1 MFWSKRSIIL
11 CESEERIACDLMKV
25 LHCRHRVFRETKIT
39 VAISR
44 LRDEIRNKE
53 HLVLRVADSSCEGR
67 PFLVDACPRIVTP
80 AYVKPRP
87 RLPLPSLRRSSPF
100 ASLFS
105 DTFLHVRRRKL
116 CRRHVP
122 RHGLNLSERS
132 TKGNHK
138 SVRARWERGLN
149 VLHVKYICHDQTAEI
164 GIFVFLSWLPILLL
178 FFRVFIFEI
187 IHANYILIKI

>member
-1 MFWSKRSIIL
+1 
-11 CESEERIACDLMKV
+11 MKV
-25 LHCRHRVFRETKIT
+25 RRCRHRVSRETKIT
-39 VAISR
+39 IAISH

-67 PFLVDACPRIVTP
+67 PFLVDACPCIVTP
-80 AYVKPRP
+80 AYAKPRP
-87 RLPLPSLRRSSPF
+87 RIPLPGLRGSSPF

-105 DTFLHVRRRKL
+105 DTFLHVHRRKS
-116 CRRHVP
+116 CRRHVL

-149 VLHVKYICHDQTAEI
+149 VLHVIIYMSRPDCRNWNFCISFTAAHS
-164 GIFVFLSWLPILLL
+164 FTVFLESLLS
-178 FFRVFIFEI
+178 R
-187 IHANYILIKI
+187 